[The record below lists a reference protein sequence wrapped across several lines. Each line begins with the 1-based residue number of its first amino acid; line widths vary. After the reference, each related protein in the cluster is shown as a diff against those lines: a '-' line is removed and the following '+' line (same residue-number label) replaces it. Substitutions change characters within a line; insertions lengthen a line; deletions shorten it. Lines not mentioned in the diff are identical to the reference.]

1 MIAFLKGNL
10 FQVMTDAVI
19 IEVGGIGYE
28 VQIHGRMATQLPAAG
43 GPVMVYTY
51 LQVTENEYK
60 LYGFTSRGELELFKL
75 LLGVSGIGA
84 KAAMSL
90 LGKLEGGQL
99 CSAIVSGDEK
109 TLLSVP
115 GIGKKTAQR
124 LIFEL
129 KDKIAN
135 YQGSEII
142 AGETAGTVDEILQAM
157 ESLGYSRSEMYPLL
171 MEMQSQGE
179 LSSPRAE
186 DNIKKVLK
194 RQALLMK
201 NRREPWH
208 V

>member
-10 FQVMTDAVI
+10 FQVMADAVI

-28 VQIHGRMATQLPAAG
+28 VQVHGRMAAQLPAAG
-43 GPVMVYTY
+43 GPVMVYTH

-60 LYGFTSRGELELFKL
+60 LYGFTNRGELELFRL

-179 LSSPRAE
+179 LSSPRTE

-194 RQALLMK
+194 RQALLLK
-201 NRREPWH
+201 K
-208 V
+208 

>member
-179 LSSPRAE
+179 LSSPRTE